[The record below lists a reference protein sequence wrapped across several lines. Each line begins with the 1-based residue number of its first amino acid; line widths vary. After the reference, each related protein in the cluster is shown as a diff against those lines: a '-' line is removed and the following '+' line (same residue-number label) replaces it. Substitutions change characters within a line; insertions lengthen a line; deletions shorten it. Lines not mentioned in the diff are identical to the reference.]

1 LKELEAIT
9 FKMVSGVVPR
19 MELTLRNHN
28 GIIEYFSGN
37 AGKWAESAADGQS
50 GGFLDS
56 EVAVNY

>member
-1 LKELEAIT
+1 
-9 FKMVSGVVPR
+9 MVSGVVPR